1 MKKLTGYQ
9 LELVRVSQGLDL
21 KHYVNWG
28 IKTKL
33 DVIKHLPD
41 KESFVNKIFKQC
53 VVLLC
58 LTKCQKTSI
67 KKTLSTLVS
76 RPRNKWMTLLDKF
89 ATWNPILN
97 QEIELVI
104 YWFQTLVQEL
114 TLKEKDLL
122 DALEEDVVKE
132 EEKKFKDYRTK

>member
-9 LELVRVSQGLDL
+9 LELLRVSQGLDL

-67 KKTLSTLVS
+67 KKTLSTLVC

-89 ATWNPILN
+89 NTWNPILN
-97 QEIELVI
+97 QEIELVS
-104 YWFQTLVQEL
+104 
-114 TLKEKDLL
+114 
-122 DALEEDVVKE
+122 
-132 EEKKFKDYRTK
+132 